1 MHWKTKSSTFRII
14 NYFPLS
20 QDILYRLQR
29 HITKEIPRKDYI
41 FERLLIA
48 AKKIKDEVDNTR
60 ETSSPAHY
68 VEIGAGRDLALAIA
82 LRMLGVEKI
91 TCIDLFPL
99 AKPYLIQKAA
109 SYLSKKLSVPLPSIK
124 TLSDLEDFGIHY
136 VAPSSLANA
145 NIHPNSVDVFY
156 TTDTLEHIPRD
167 ALRLLIGDISTILK
181 PQGLC
186 INFIDYSD
194 HYARSDNSISP
205 FNFLKYSEQ
214 DWSKHNTPLHFV
226 NRMRHSEYISLF
238 SENNFIILQ
247 VSSERAKPPENLVIS
262 QEFQDFETPD
272 IFTVR
277 AKITCQKPR

>member
-1 MHWKTKSSTFRII
+1 MNWKTKSRAFRVI
-14 NYFPLS
+14 NYLPLS
-20 QDILYRLQR
+20 QQILYRLQR

-41 FERLLIA
+41 FKRLLIA

-60 ETSSPAHY
+60 KTSSPAHY
-68 VEIGAGRDLALAIA
+68 VEIGAGRDLALALA

-109 SYLSKKLSVPLPSIK
+109 SYLSKELSVPLPSLK
-124 TLSDLEDFGIHY
+124 TFNDLKEFGIHY

-145 NIHPNSVDVFY
+145 NIVPNSVDVFY

-194 HYARSDNSISP
+194 HYARSDHSIPP
-205 FNFLKYSEQ
+205 FNFLQYSEQ
-214 DWSKHNTPLHFV
+214 EWSKHNTPLHFV

-238 SENNFIILQ
+238 LENFSILHI
-247 VSSERAKPPENLVIS
+247 SSEREKPPENLAIS
-262 QEFQDFETPD
+262 QDFQEFEIPD

-277 AKITCQKPR
+277 AKITCQKPG